1 MSNEVRSSSPLRFL
15 IVESTTQLRQQPTR
29 LLPDGSQA
37 YIPSAGAS
45 YRLVKDVGTAFDTLN
60 SVILIPGDQSNNRWF
75 RESAAG
81 ASPWS
86 GVEVATADNTLAAT
100 GAGVWRALGATP
112 GAFTLATG
120 DSAMFA
126 VNATSSLLTYHGL
139 TREVLVTAVVEA
151 FSVGIADVIR
161 AVISHDND
169 VAIGSSADEHL
180 KGEMGSD
187 TASGASACITTQRFV
202 TLLDGD
208 TLRLMLRSLVGGAD
222 MTVRRFSLS
231 VIPR

>member
-1 MSNEVRSSSPLRFL
+1 MNEARSSSPLRFL
-15 IVESTTQLRQQPTR
+15 IIESTTQLRQQPTR
-29 LLPDGSQA
+29 ILPDGCLA

-45 YRLVKDVGTAFDTLN
+45 YRLVKGVGTSFDTLN
-60 SVILIPGDQSNNRWF
+60 SVILIPGDQSSNRWF

-86 GVEVATADNTLAAT
+86 GVEVATADNTLAAAGG
-100 GAGVWRALGATP
+100 GAWRALGATP
-112 GAFTLATG
+112 GAFTLASG

-126 VNATSSLLTYHGL
+126 VNATSSVLTYHGL
-139 TREVLVTAVVEA
+139 SRDVLVTANVEA
-151 FSVGIADVIR
+151 LSVGIADVIR
-161 AVISHDND
+161 AVISQDND
-169 VAIGSSADEHL
+169 VAIGSSADERL

-187 TASGASACITTQRFV
+187 TPSGGSACITTQRFV
-202 TLLDGD
+202 SLIDGT

-222 MTVRRFSLS
+222 MQVRRFTLS